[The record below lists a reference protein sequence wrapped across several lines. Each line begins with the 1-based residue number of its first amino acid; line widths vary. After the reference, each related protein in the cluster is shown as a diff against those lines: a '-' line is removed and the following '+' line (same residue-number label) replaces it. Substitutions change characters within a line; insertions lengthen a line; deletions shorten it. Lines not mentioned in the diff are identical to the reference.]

1 MKKML
6 QLLLVIIV
14 LMLTCISPL
23 QHLTSASSHSVNQ
36 YMAADTAF
44 ILTSNVL
51 ITEKSKHTDF
61 PEMPNFIFIL
71 LLSLVIQTKLKPHIY
86 SFIPLMKCLYLLY
99 PIKYQSRYLVQGPT
113 HI

>member
-14 LMLTCISPL
+14 LMLAFISPH
-23 QHLTSASSHSVNQ
+23 QHLSSAASDSVHQ
-36 YMAADTAF
+36 YTTTDTAF
-44 ILTSNVL
+44 ILTSNFL
-51 ITEKSKHTDF
+51 INEKSKHTNF

-71 LLSLVIQTKLKPHIY
+71 LLSLVLQSKLKPHFD

-99 PIKYQSRYLVQGPT
+99 PIKYQSRYLVPDPT